1 MANNLEKIK
10 EMAKNT
16 LKILEKIYL
25 KNVRQRAVATNQR
38 GLGHPGNW
46 PGKKTFGD
54 FLEEQNWKSCL
65 FGGENVALKSE
76 QRDVALVA
84 ANQGG
89 LATLGIGLARTKT
102 DFLPK

>member
-1 MANNLEKIK
+1 MA
-10 EMAKNT
+10 A
-16 LKILEKIYL
+16 
-25 KNVRQRAVATNQR
+25 NQR

-46 PGKKTFGD
+46 PSKKTFGD
-54 FLEEQNWKSCL
+54 FLEKHNWKSCL

-89 LATLGIGLARTKT
+89 LAHPGNWPGKKNLRSWNNFFGKV
-102 DFLPK
+102 